1 MTLMKTMVRLVTFGI
16 LVSLTA
22 ASSAVAATYGGDAT
36 GAEVTVTATGTTVRA
51 NTGSLSISGGMA
63 EASLPVGD
71 IPSSATGGAVSF
83 AASALHSAVIGTG
96 GTTRAEA
103 SLGAIG
109 LTVSGNQIS
118 ADFLMAR
125 SAASCGPSVAG
136 NSDVLNLVVNGQA
149 ISVTGSPNQTVSLPN
164 GSVIINAQV
173 PTINGTSG
181 QLSVTALRVL
191 THDTITGAPIAD
203 VLVTTV
209 DARIDCAAG
218 SAPGDEWV
226 SGGGWIPSA
235 DPSGGRA
242 TFGFVAGPGGSPYRG
257 HFTLKDHTTG
267 KTIHGTVIVQATM
280 CVGQGASQ
288 FVVEDNTT
296 GMQYTVE
303 VTDTGEPTATDSLSI
318 TGDDY
323 QNANPLNQ
331 GNIQAHGFSCQ

>member
-1 MTLMKTMVRLVTFGI
+1 LVTFSI
-16 LVSLTA
+16 LLCLTA
-22 ASSAVAATYGGDAT
+22 ASSAAAATYGGDAT

-51 NTGSLSISGGMA
+51 ATGSLSISGGMA

-103 SLGAIG
+103 SLGAVG
-109 LTVSGNQIS
+109 LTVSGNQIT

-136 NSDVLNLVVNGQA
+136 SSEILNLVVNGQT
-149 ISVTGSPNQTVSLPN
+149 ISVTGAPNQTVSLPN

-173 PTINGTSG
+173 PTIDGTSG

-203 VLVTTV
+203 VLATTV

-218 SAPGDEWV
+218 SSPGEEWI
-226 SGGGWIPSA
+226 SGGGWIP
-235 DPSGGRA
+235 GENGVGRA

-257 HFTLKDHTTG
+257 HLTLKDSNGT
-267 KTIHGTVIVQATM
+267 TIHATVITQATM
-280 CVGQGASQ
+280 CNGTGGDSTFTVQDTNNNVFEVIVNDTAEPGAGVDSFSINGPGYSNAGQLA
-288 FVVEDNTT
+288 
-296 GMQYTVE
+296 
-303 VTDTGEPTATDSLSI
+303 
-318 TGDDY
+318 
-323 QNANPLNQ
+323 Q
-331 GNIQAHGFSCQ
+331 GNIQAHGFTCH